1 MFGYRGT
8 TQHPIS
14 RSRAC
19 SLVAFTLDALQNFA
33 GNLDPAITQNRLM
46 LRVHVRCL
54 PSRCRGGPFL
64 GSFLTALPDVP
75 HIYAAPHA
83 PYPISQSVATLVC
96 FIRASYRT
104 CRREVCFTFAGVS

>member
-8 TQHPIS
+8 TQRPIS
-14 RSRAC
+14 RNRAC
-19 SLVAFTLDALQNFA
+19 SLVAFTLDALQNIS
-33 GNLDPAITQNRLM
+33 GNSGPAITQSRLM
-46 LRVHVRCL
+46 PGVHVRRL

-64 GSFLTALPDVP
+64 VSFLTAFPDVP
-75 HIYAAPHA
+75 HIYATPHA

-104 CRREVCFTFAGVS
+104 L